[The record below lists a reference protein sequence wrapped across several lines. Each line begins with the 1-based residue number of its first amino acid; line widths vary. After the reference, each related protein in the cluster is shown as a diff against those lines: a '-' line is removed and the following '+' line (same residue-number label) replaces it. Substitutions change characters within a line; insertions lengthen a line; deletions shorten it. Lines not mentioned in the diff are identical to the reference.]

1 MLRIPAI
8 ISRIPTNRA
17 LPTPRMYF
25 PLGQLVRYRTS
36 CAIVSPET
44 CMSRT
49 GRSVADGRPPCT
61 CDRTTPRGC
70 RGARYFSRMTAAPEP
85 DVDAGETDLADVK
98 RRTWL
103 AAERTWLAWWRTGL
117 GAAAVSIGVGR
128 LLPGLTGG
136 ALWPLRL
143 LGLGYGV
150 VAIAVLVIGA
160 VRQNQVAS
168 ALRRGSYEELST
180 PLVLWLTAAA
190 VALSLATLVVIAVA

>member
-1 MLRIPAI
+1 
-8 ISRIPTNRA
+8 
-17 LPTPRMYF
+17 
-25 PLGQLVRYRTS
+25 
-36 CAIVSPET
+36 
-44 CMSRT
+44 
-49 GRSVADGRPPCT
+49 
-61 CDRTTPRGC
+61 
-70 RGARYFSRMTAAPEP
+70 MTAAPELEP
-85 DVDAGETDLADVK
+85 DAGAGDTDLADVK

-168 ALRRGSYEELST
+168 ALRRGSYEELSS
-180 PLVLWLTAAA
+180 PLVMWLTAAA
-190 VALSLATLVVIAVA
+190 VALSLATLVVIAVAV

>member
-1 MLRIPAI
+1 
-8 ISRIPTNRA
+8 
-17 LPTPRMYF
+17 
-25 PLGQLVRYRTS
+25 
-36 CAIVSPET
+36 
-44 CMSRT
+44 
-49 GRSVADGRPPCT
+49 
-61 CDRTTPRGC
+61 
-70 RGARYFSRMTAAPEP
+70 MTVAPEP
-85 DVDAGETDLADVK
+85 DAGETDLADVK

-168 ALRRGSYEELST
+168 ALRQGSYEELSS
-180 PLVLWLTAAA
+180 PLVMWLTAAA
-190 VALSLATLVVIAVA
+190 VALSLATLVVIAFAS

>member
-1 MLRIPAI
+1 MAAPDPDAVDPDARRPAI
-8 ISRIPTNRA
+8 GDPDLTD
-17 LPTPRMYF
+17 
-25 PLGQLVRYRTS
+25 
-36 CAIVSPET
+36 
-44 CMSRT
+44 
-49 GRSVADGRPPCT
+49 ADI
-61 CDRTTPRGC
+61 
-70 RGARYFSRMTAAPEP
+70 
-85 DVDAGETDLADVK
+85 ADVK

-168 ALRRGSYEELST
+168 ALRQGSYEELSS
-180 PLVLWLTAAA
+180 PLVMWLTAAA
-190 VALSLATLVVIAVA
+190 VALSLATLVVIAFAS

>member
-1 MLRIPAI
+1 
-8 ISRIPTNRA
+8 
-17 LPTPRMYF
+17 
-25 PLGQLVRYRTS
+25 
-36 CAIVSPET
+36 
-44 CMSRT
+44 
-49 GRSVADGRPPCT
+49 
-61 CDRTTPRGC
+61 
-70 RGARYFSRMTAAPEP
+70 MTAVPES
-85 DVDAGETDLADVK
+85 DADADAGETDLADVK

-136 ALWPLRL
+136 SRWPLKV

-160 VRQNQVAS
+160 IRQRQVAA

-180 PLVLWLTAAA
+180 PLVMWLTAAA
-190 VALSLATLVVIAVA
+190 VALSIATLVVITVAV